1 MARPDDSWPEGVN
14 PEDGDGEPAGD
25 GVSDAEWDALVGE
38 LSGPSEARGTQDSFA
53 VPIDDELRA
62 SAQAELGRLAGEGAD
77 NAAAAGCGEVADP
90 WAAGVAG
97 PGAGPGAEP
106 PTELT
111 ETGLVGSTV
120 VRAAAGWWQ
129 RIMAAVERWRR
140 RPLAALALPSGSQ
153 ARFTI
158 GREAHCDMTL
168 LDRTVSRLHASLK
181 REGEG
186 WLLTDLGSTNGTRL
200 NGWRV
205 TTPITVV
212 AGDRVSFG
220 AATFV
225 LTDQP
230 R

>member
-1 MARPDDSWPEGVN
+1 VARPDDSWPEGVD
-14 PEDGDGEPAGD
+14 PDDRDGTPADG
-25 GVSDAEWDALVGE
+25 GVSDAEWEALVGE

-62 SAQAELGRLAGEGAD
+62 SARAELGRLAGQDAD
-77 NAAAAGCGEVADP
+77 NAAAARYGEVADL
-90 WAAGVAG
+90 WVAG
-97 PGAGPGAEP
+97 AGPDADPGAEP

-129 RIMAAVERWRR
+129 RVTATVERWRR
-140 RPLAALALPSGSQ
+140 RPPAALALPSGSQ

>member
-1 MARPDDSWPEGVN
+1 VD
-14 PEDGDGEPAGD
+14 PEDGEGKPADG

-62 SAQAELGRLAGEGAD
+62 SAQAELGRLAGEDAD
-77 NAAAAGCGEVADP
+77 NVGTIGYGEVAD
-90 WAAGVAG
+90 
-97 PGAGPGAEP
+97 PGAEP

-129 RIMAAVERWRR
+129 RVQAAVERRRR
-140 RPLAALALPSGSQ
+140 RPPAALALPSGSQ